1 MIQSYNTSTTC
12 GVHLAQKLLLLLF
25 FFFPA
30 PRTPPQPVAAPSSP
44 LFFAS
49 ATPRGLPPPAPLAAA
64 ASPPRAGPAVS
75 HRLPARYSSPLRR
88 LLIRS
93 VTGGTEVLYS
103 LRPGATVPH
112 PCAVVP
118 EARSVVQEE
127 GIGVGEVG

>member
-1 MIQSYNTSTTC
+1 MWGPLGTEIIIIT
-12 GVHLAQKLLLLLF
+12 F
-25 FFFPA
+25 FFLPGS
-30 PRTPPQPVAAPSSP
+30 PHPPQPVAAPSSP